1 MTASFPPATLSPA
14 DEVTPMIDRNGVPKL
29 MIRDL
34 WKVYGPGTKRL
45 FSGRTTPPTEQ
56 DLIEHGVFAAV
67 RNASFDVWPGELIT
81 VMGLSGS
88 GKSTLLRAISRL
100 IEPDFGKVMLDNE
113 DLLAASPKRLI
124 DLRRH
129 RMGMVF
135 QNYALLPHRTV
146 LENVALPLE
155 VRGEG
160 KGKREERAREMIE
173 LVGLK
178 DRIDHFPTQ
187 LSGGQQQRVGIAR
200 SLAVDPDVWFLDEPF
215 SALDPLIRNE
225 LQGELLRLQGI
236 VRKTILF
243 VTHDFDE
250 AVRLA
255 NRIVIMEGGRIAQ
268 IGTPEDIVLNPM
280 DAYIANFTKHVRRAE
295 VVSVGSLA
303 TLLNGVTGIDTT
315 VPAAARVIDVADR
328 ILASSGPVGVVGPDG
343 TIIGTVTADAVIS
356 MLLERPSGA
365 PRSKSA

>member
-1 MTASFPPATLSPA
+1 MA
-14 DEVTPMIDRNGVPKL
+14 EHYGKPKL
-29 MIRDL
+29 QIRDL
-34 WKVYGPGTKRL
+34 WKIYGANADRV
-45 FSGRTTPPTEQ
+45 FAGRATPPSED
-56 DLIEHGVFAAV
+56 DLRRHQVFAAV
-67 RNASFDVWPGELIT
+67 KGASFDVWPGELIT

-88 GKSTLLRAISRL
+88 GKSTLLRTISRL
-100 IEPDFGKVMLDNE
+100 IEPSFGKVMLDDE
-113 DLLAASPKRLI
+113 DLLAASPERLI
-124 DLRRH
+124 DLRRY

-160 KGKREERAREMIE
+160 KAKREERAREVID
-173 LVGLK
+173 LVGLG
-178 DRIDHFPTQ
+178 DRADHFPTQ

-225 LQGELLRLQGI
+225 LQGELLRLQEI

-268 IGTPEDIVLNPM
+268 IGTPEDIVLNPV
-280 DAYIANFTKHVRRAE
+280 DAYIADFTKHVRRAE
-295 VVSVGSLA
+295 VVSIGFLA
-303 TLLNGVTGIDTT
+303 KPMGELVGIDTT
-315 VPAAARVIDVADR
+315 VPAGARVIDVADK
-328 ILASSGPVGVVGPDG
+328 ILSATGAVGVVD
-343 TIIGTVTADAVIS
+343 TDDNVIGTVVSGAVIN
-356 MLLERPSGA
+356 MLLERPAGA
-365 PRSKSA
+365 LQVTSA